1 LGAETA
7 WTRLIDGAMRR
18 RQGGTALLLAA
29 SGLQGREFGGVGPIY
44 LFHGINAL
52 RATGQDYLARM
63 IAAEALART

>member
-1 LGAETA
+1 
-7 WTRLIDGAMRR
+7 M
-18 RQGGTALLLAA
+18 LLAA

-44 LFHGINAL
+44 LFHSINAL